1 MNRIPHSSR
10 DVEASREGPG
20 LKPPLESLLLDR
32 AGLIRILKRSLFELH
47 QNRDSVKGTSA
58 EPGAVQ
64 WINYWAEVLAW
75 VKDQPGG
82 QVILVG
88 RRA

>member
-10 DVEASREGPG
+10 DVEASREGPRP
-20 LKPPLESLLLDR
+20 KPPLESLLLDR
-32 AGLIRILKRSLFELH
+32 AGLIRLLKRSLFELH

-58 EPGAVQ
+58 EPETVQ

-75 VKDQPGG
+75 VKDQPGAE
-82 QVILVG
+82 VILVG